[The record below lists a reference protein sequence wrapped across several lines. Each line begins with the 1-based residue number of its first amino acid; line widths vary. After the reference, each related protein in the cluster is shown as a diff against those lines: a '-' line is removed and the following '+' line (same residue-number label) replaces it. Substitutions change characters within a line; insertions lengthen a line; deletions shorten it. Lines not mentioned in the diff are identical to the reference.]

1 MTVSILGIPI
11 ASTSYETAVADIL
24 RWARQA
30 ESRIVCAANVHM
42 LMEAFDSSE
51 FAKVVKSADLVTPDG
66 MPLVWMMRLRG
77 VRRQERVYG
86 PTLMMKVID
95 AAARQGVPVGLYGST
110 PQALGLLIESLRDK
124 CPGLTVAYSFSPP
137 FGPLSPDEDRQ
148 VVEDLN
154 RSGAR
159 ILFVGLGCPKQ
170 ERWMAEH
177 RDRIDAVMIGVGA
190 AFDFHAGRISQ
201 APRWIQTLGLEWLFR
216 LAVEP
221 RRLWRR
227 YLYHNPRFV
236 ILAIADLLGL
246 LR

>member
-1 MTVSILGIPI
+1 
-11 ASTSYETAVADIL
+11 
-24 RWARQA
+24 
-30 ESRIVCAANVHM
+30 M

-51 FAKVVKSADLVTPDG
+51 FAKVVQSADLVTPDG

-177 RDRIDAVMIGVGA
+177 RDRIDAVMLGVGA

>member
-1 MTVSILGIPI
+1 
-11 ASTSYETAVADIL
+11 
-24 RWARQA
+24 
-30 ESRIVCAANVHM
+30 
-42 LMEAFDSSE
+42 
-51 FAKVVKSADLVTPDG
+51 
-66 MPLVWMMRLRG
+66 
-77 VRRQERVYG
+77 
-86 PTLMMKVID
+86 MMKVID

-177 RDRIDAVMIGVGA
+177 RDRIDAVMLGVGA